1 MATDVKPK
9 GNRLL
14 MILGVAVFVGALLLN
29 LALGRT
35 PAGGGGSGPARTIQ
49 VVVAAKEIPAATQ
62 LTKDMLQVMK
72 FSPDQIPTGTYAAVE
87 SVAGKFT
94 AIPLHTNQVVSD
106 NELVASASAV
116 QTPKQPYLDIP
127 SGQVAIQIPTG
138 ELVGVGGY
146 VQPED
151 RVDIIVTS
159 TPPGAK
165 APVTKTTFKNLRIL
179 RVGPAGSANTRGIS
193 SSFTVTVPLDQAEQL
208 KYLIENLSYKYVLK
222 SVKDYDVTDPDTAGV
237 TADSFAGAYR
247 LR

>member
-1 MATDVKPK
+1 
-9 GNRLL
+9 

-35 PAGGGGSGPARTIQ
+35 PAGGGGGPARSIQ
-49 VVVAAKEIPAATQ
+49 VVVAAKEVPAATQ
-62 LTKDMLQVMK
+62 LTKDMLQAVK

-87 SVAGKFT
+87 SVVGKFT
-94 AIPLHTNQVVSD
+94 AISLHTNQVVSD
-106 NELVASASAV
+106 NELVTSASAV

-127 SGQVAIQIPTG
+127 KGQVAIQIPTG

-151 RVDIIVTS
+151 RIDIIVTS
-159 TPPGAK
+159 TPKGATQPITK
-165 APVTKTTFKNLRIL
+165 ATFKDLRIL
-179 RVGPAGSANTRGIS
+179 RVGPAGSANARGIS
-193 SSFTVTVPLDQAEQL
+193 SSFTVTVPLSQAEEL

-222 SVKDYDVTDPDTAGV
+222 SVQDYAQGDPDTAGV
-237 TADSFAGAYR
+237 TADSFSGSYR